1 MFRRIFKL
9 KTVFSYA
16 KPYKFLIVI
25 ALTLMLMELA
35 VELIQPLIIAQII
48 DDGIIAGDM
57 DAIVRLGLILLGL
70 SLVAF
75 IGGIGNS
82 YFASHIA
89 QSFSFDLRSKLYGRI
104 QSFSLA
110 TFNKFPASALITR
123 LTSDVTLVQNVL
135 FMSLRIMLRAPL
147 AVIGSIIMAFV
158 VNAELAIYLVIVFP
172 FLLAFLYFMVLK
184 GVKHFA
190 HVQRRLDVVNRKIQ
204 ENLQAARLIK
214 AYMRGKYE
222 ANRFEDVAGSLRSDT
237 VKAYR
242 IMEIV
247 LPVLL
252 FGMNA
257 SLLAVLWFGAFG
269 IQNGDAQIGELVAI
283 INYAMR
289 MTGSFSMFSF
299 IIMVFAR
306 AKASSE
312 RIEEVLLAEDDREK
326 QTAGATTEVRRG
338 EVVFDN
344 VSFVY
349 PGTTRTVLDGV
360 SFRVDP
366 QKKLAIMGA
375 TGAGKSSMLQLI
387 PRFYDATGGTVS
399 IHGRDVRD
407 WSLPVLRKTIGI
419 VPQQSLLFTGTISD
433 NLSWGKEE
441 AHQQELTAAAEKA
454 QIHTTVEHFPKGYFT
469 RVGQKGVN
477 LSGGQKQRLS
487 IARALVRKPSIL
499 ILDDSTSALDV
510 RTEAKLWDELDREQ
524 TTMLMVTQKIR
535 TAMKADAIL
544 LLEDGEVSAYGTHEE
559 LLETSVLYRK
569 IAESQQEEEV
579 DEYV

>member
-204 ENLQAARLIK
+204 ENLQAVRLIK

-242 IMEIV
+242 IMETV

>member
-1 MFRRIFKL
+1 M

-204 ENLQAARLIK
+204 ENLQAVRLIK

>member
-204 ENLQAARLIK
+204 ENLQAVRLIK

-524 TTMLMVTQKIR
+524 ATMLMVTQKIR